1 MKGRILRKKK
11 SNAESEIKNKLE
23 VHASILASIVDV
35 KVTDLMLAVRNF
47 LISGQELRLGTGHL
61 PKRKKQ
67 VPGSRPLIM
76 KRRWSTNRKS

>member
-61 PKRKKQ
+61 PKRKITRFQ
-67 VPGSRPLIM
+67 GTDFLS
-76 KRRWSTNRKS
+76 

>member
-11 SNAESEIKNKLE
+11 SNAESEIKKNMLE

-61 PKRKKQ
+61 PKRKRTRFQ
-67 VPGSRPLIM
+67 GTDFLS
-76 KRRWSTNRKS
+76 